1 MTVSWMSSKH
11 LIAALLLVAICFGA
25 LVFYEWRGEQIDLSF
40 ETISQSDYGGYE
52 NHEYLFI
59 ENSEDWGRIW
69 SLALPDGSLSP
80 EINFSTHIVIAVFMG
95 ERSTGGY
102 EVSIDRI
109 TDVGGEII
117 VNVDEIYPGRIF
129 VTEAFTWPRH
139 IIKVERVQKPI
150 WFEVQ
155 QFLAHSHDKNENPY
169 DGIIYELLGKHR
181 VETGS
186 SPPEPSV

>member
-1 MTVSWMSSKH
+1 MTVSWMPNKH
-11 LIAALLLVAICFGA
+11 LIAALLLVAICLGA
-25 LVFYEWRGEQIDLSF
+25 LVFYEWQGEQIDLSF
-40 ETISQSDYGGYE
+40 ETISQIDYGGYE

-59 ENSEDWGRIW
+59 ENSEEWGRIW

-102 EVSIDRI
+102 EVSIERI

-129 VTEAFTWPRH
+129 VTEAFTWPHH
-139 IIKVERVQKPI
+139 IIKVERVQKPMV
-150 WFEVQ
+150 FEVQ